1 MLEHVA
7 RRAGR
12 RQAVSR
18 VRRRGTAAPPLLT
31 LGQIERICD
40 ACAAWDAGAREW
52 RGGVR
57 GPRAAGGFG
66 GGGGGWGGGVGVRD
80 PPRPPAAPHRVLRA
94 WCPRLARPAR
104 GEVRR

>member
-18 VRRRGTAAPPLLT
+18 VRRPGTAAPPLLT

-40 ACAAWDAGAREW
+40 ACAAWDADARQW
-52 RGGVR
+52 RGC
-57 GPRAAGGFG
+57 
-66 GGGGGWGGGVGVRD
+66 VRD
-80 PPRPPAAPHRVLRA
+80 RLLWALLAGTGLRLGWAVGMRHRDRHPGCGEHAVNRVGPLRNA
-94 WCPRLARPAR
+94 
-104 GEVRR
+104 